1 MLQRAIIGFPD
12 LVGSNQLLPLTA
24 CLPSLAF
31 ISLHES
37 VGSSGI
43 ESTGTRI
50 TGDCHETH

>member
-43 ESTGTRI
+43 EPTGTRI
-50 TGDCHETH
+50 TGDAVKP